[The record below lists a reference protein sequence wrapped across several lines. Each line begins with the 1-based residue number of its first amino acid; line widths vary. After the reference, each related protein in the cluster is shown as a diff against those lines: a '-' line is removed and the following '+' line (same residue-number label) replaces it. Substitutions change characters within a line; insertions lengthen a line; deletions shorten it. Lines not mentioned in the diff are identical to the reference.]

1 MDSPCTRAI
10 ALEIPR
16 LRKLKGAYAAGA
28 LLKKTTVLALENN
41 GCFAVL
47 QYSRSVQ
54 TYLDLATIDRP
65 PFLNV
70 HISHYAAVDLLH
82 RTVHSGAM
90 PKQNKYIYGALQ
102 TGRLKKKTCAGA
114 YIIPKGDPHYCC
126 SNETLKNAPREARV
140 AELSA
145 AATVCQRGQELFVT
159 GFSVAT
165 LDAVDIFWCA
175 GRIPE
180 GLDAASG
187 QNGDGLP
194 Q

>member
-1 MDSPCTRAI
+1 MDPPGTRAI

-16 LRKLKGAYAAGA
+16 LRKLKGAYGAGA
-28 LLKKTTVLALENN
+28 LLKKTTALALENN

-102 TGRLKKKTCAGA
+102 TGRLKKRLVPER
-114 YIIPKGDPHYCC
+114 I
-126 SNETLKNAPREARV
+126 SFQRV
-140 AELSA
+140 TRTTA
-145 AATVCQRGQELFVT
+145 
-159 GFSVAT
+159 VAT
-165 LDAVDIFWCA
+165 RHSRMRLEKHA
-175 GRIPE
+175 
-180 GLDAASG
+180 LLS
-187 QNGDGLP
+187 
-194 Q
+194 